1 MLFVNFHEFIKI
13 MFSFAVITAI
23 YDLPCF
29 RSGAT
34 YVKAVWFLFSLLTNT
49 SDLAFISCNFFSFQH
64 SCSLLLFTDSSVMF
78 VSYLLSIVKF
88 NSIQPVTV
96 PTSVWHSLIII
107 NNFDMLIVFNLCHRF

>member
-1 MLFVNFHEFIKI
+1 MLKPF
-13 MFSFAVITAI
+13 
-23 YDLPCF
+23 D
-29 RSGAT
+29 
-34 YVKAVWFLFSLLTNT
+34 FLFSLLINT

-78 VSYLLSIVKF
+78 VPYLLSIVKF

-107 NNFDMLIVFNLCHRF
+107 IIIINNFDMLIVFNLCHKF